1 MSAMAASGQ
10 LKTAP
15 IRDPN
20 VKRLVRL
27 RIGFVDAQPSQFG
40 LINQPVIEVTGLDE
54 MYQASWK

>member
-1 MSAMAASGQ
+1 MSAMAAAGQ

-15 IRDPN
+15 MRVPN
-20 VKRLVRL
+20 LKMLVRL
-27 RIGFVDAQPSQFG
+27 RMAFVDAQPSQFG